1 MVKADRRIRD
11 DEGHGSE
18 AAVPDESGPD
28 LTAAPSLRD
37 QAYAVL
43 EELITLRV
51 LPAGSLLSETSLS
64 KKLGFGRT
72 PIREALLRLSLEG
85 MVVVLPRRGIIV
97 AEIDTRTQLK
107 ILEIRAELERLVVRH
122 AARLATAAQRT
133 RMLALADKI
142 RDTARAAD
150 GRAFMH
156 VLRECHAVT
165 AEAADNDILAEM
177 IRRVH
182 GLSRRFW
189 FAHYEKYGDLEKAA
203 DLHAARLTAM
213 ARGAPEHAA
222 STSDALVEYLEQ
234 FTRSTLGLAA

>member
-1 MVKADRRIRD
+1 MRVKAERSHLEESRGGTTLTR
-11 DEGHGSE
+11 EGS
-18 AAVPDESGPD
+18 PD
-28 LTAAPSLRD
+28 LAASPSLRD
-37 QAYAVL
+37 QAYEVL

-85 MVVVLPRRGIIV
+85 LVIVLPRRGIIV

-122 AARLATAAQRT
+122 AARLATPSQRR
-133 RMLALADKI
+133 RMHALADQI
-142 RDTARAAD
+142 TTTARAAD
-150 GRAFMH
+150 GRAFMQ
-156 VLRECHAVT
+156 VLRECHEIT
-165 AEAADNDILAEM
+165 AEAADNEILADI

-189 FAHYEKYGDLEKAA
+189 FAHYEKYGSLEKAA
-203 DLHAARLTAM
+203 ELHASRLDAM
-213 ARGAPEHAA
+213 AKGTPEQAA
-222 STSDALVEYLEQ
+222 ISSDRLVDYLER
-234 FTRSTLGLAA
+234 FTRSTLGITG